1 MTTTRRLSLAYLALT
16 AGLAVLFAL
25 NLFWGSVELTPGAV
39 AAALLGRGG
48 DALAV
53 GIVLQLRLPRAVM
66 VVLLGAALSAAGY
79 LLQTFFANPIAGPFV
94 MGVSSGAKLAVA
106 LTMVVFLQRGLLTGS
121 ATLIIAAFAGAMA
134 AMAFVLVVARRVPRM
149 SILVICGIMIG
160 YICSAITDIVVTF
173 AQDSNI
179 VNLHNWSM
187 GSFSGMTWANVGAAA
202 CVVLP
207 ALAAAFLLSKP
218 MAAYQMGESYARSVG
233 VPVRAFSTALVLLS
247 SLLSAC
253 VTAFAGPI
261 SFVGIAVPHLVKSLL
276 GLLHSS
282 SQGVGE
288 LADFLMG
295 FAMLLPAGLIYQR
308 NKTRKGALIGMAVG
322 GVIILVVGVNNP
334 NLGLSGAWEGIR
346 LVFGGL
352 FSTGRTAA
360 GRIADGVA
368 DEEQHEGYHIHQNR
382 RAQHARGCGLYLDLV
397 AHGGAY
403 GVPGFDPY
411 FRGVVAYLTAAAV
424 VAAGRAAQ
432 DLDLGLFGAGQFF
445 NYCILSQA
453 AAPPNYEP

>member
-16 AGLAVLFAL
+16 AGVAVLFAL
-25 NLFWGSVELTPGAV
+25 NLFWGSVSLTPGAV
-39 AAALLGRGG
+39 AAALLGRGE

-106 LTMVVFLQRGLLTGS
+106 LTMVVFLQQGLLTSS
-121 ATLIIAAFAGAMA
+121 ATLIIAAFAGSMA

-160 YICSAITDIVVTF
+160 YICSAVTDIVVTF
-173 AQDSNI
+173 AQDF
-179 VNLHNWSM
+179 NLHKWSM

-202 CVVLP
+202 YVVLP

-261 SFVGIAVPHLVKSLL
+261 SFVGIAVPHLVKNLL
-276 GLLHSS
+276 GSAKPLYVLPGCCLGGAAFCLFCDLIARSLFAPTELSISS
-282 SQGVGE
+282 VT
-288 LADFLMG
+288 A
-295 FAMLLPAGLIYQR
+295 
-308 NKTRKGALIGMAVG
+308 
-322 GVIILVVGVNNP
+322 
-334 NLGLSGAWEGIR
+334 
-346 LVFGGL
+346 VFGAPVVIWL
-352 FSTGRTAA
+352 LVRRQTQEGR
-360 GRIADGVA
+360 
-368 DEEQHEGYHIHQNR
+368 E
-382 RAQHARGCGLYLDLV
+382 
-397 AHGGAY
+397 
-403 GVPGFDPY
+403 
-411 FRGVVAYLTAAAV
+411 
-424 VAAGRAAQ
+424 
-432 DLDLGLFGAGQFF
+432 
-445 NYCILSQA
+445 
-453 AAPPNYEP
+453 